1 MGKYVPETS
10 FEQEEM
16 LKEIGLNSIDDLF
29 KMVPEEVNLKELN
42 IPEGK
47 SELEVANIMNNIA
60 SIYSFK
66 EANGIKKLCPTYDEY
81 KKYVEFVKDIYNFFE
96 YNYTE

>member
-1 MGKYVPETS
+1 
-10 FEQEEM
+10 
-16 LKEIGLNSIDDLF
+16 
-29 KMVPEEVNLKELN
+29 
-42 IPEGK
+42 
-47 SELEVANIMNNIA
+47 MNNIA